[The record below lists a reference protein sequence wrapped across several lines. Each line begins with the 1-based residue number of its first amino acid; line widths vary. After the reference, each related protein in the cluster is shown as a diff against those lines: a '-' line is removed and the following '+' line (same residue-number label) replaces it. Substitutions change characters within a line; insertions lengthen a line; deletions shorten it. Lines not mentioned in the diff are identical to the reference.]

1 MMDAHTAS
9 RKDDHLRIN
18 LENQVKSSL
27 TNGFEAYRFLHQAL
41 PEIDL
46 DEIDISLTLFNKR
59 FTRSALD
66 LLDDWRHAKSS
77 PFQPTFCSGCTGI
90 WISNGRRFTARRARR
105 PIP

>member
-18 LENQVKSSL
+18 LENEVKSSL

-46 DEIDISLTLFNKR
+46 DEVDISLSLFNKR
-59 FTRSALD
+59 LRAP
-66 LLDDWRHAKSS
+66 LLISS
-77 PFQPTFCSGCTGI
+77 MTGGTQKAAHF
-90 WISNGRRFTARRARR
+90 NQL
-105 PIP
+105 